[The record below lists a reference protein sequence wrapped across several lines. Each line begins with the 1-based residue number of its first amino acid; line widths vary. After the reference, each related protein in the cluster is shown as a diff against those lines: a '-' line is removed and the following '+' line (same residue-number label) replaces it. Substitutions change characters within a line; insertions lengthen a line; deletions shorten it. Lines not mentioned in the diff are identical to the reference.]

1 VRRVARELAI
11 FAGFL
16 ALSIALT
23 WPLAI
28 RLDTAV
34 ADLGDPLLNVWIVD
48 WVCHALTHAPL
59 QLFNAPIY
67 HTGLYPLAYSE
78 NMVGVALAVLPFH
91 LAGEPAVAVY
101 NIAMLLGFAFS
112 AYGAFVLARLISRS
126 TPGAIVGAIFFAF
139 GSFKF
144 SHLAH
149 LQIIW
154 SGWLPLLLAALL
166 VYWRQPSRKHAA
178 LLAGAFLMNGLT
190 NIHWLLFGGFA
201 LGVTV
206 VFLQFADARRDRR
219 FWIQLVAA
227 LLIASLLLL
236 PFLIPYQLVAKEY
249 GSRRTTAEARLG
261 SASWTDWLIA
271 WTHNRVYGGVPSP
284 ELRRAERQLFPGL
297 LVLFLCGAAVILKPR
312 REQVVDDP
320 STHHSDRTLRAL
332 DVTIV
337 LLLAI
342 AYFGALADR
351 VQLGPVHYSGSDV
364 PVMLAL
370 VLTIVRL
377 GMAYPRAFGGSL
389 RATVARSRFTPAEL
403 SAGIWIV
410 IGVIASLG
418 WNAFLHPF
426 LFRVVTPFRATRTP
440 ARWAIIACVGLA
452 VWAAIGVA
460 ELLQRRN
467 PGGRRIIAALLVV
480 IATVEVLSDLR
491 WEHVVTEPAA
501 VYRWLQRERPGV
513 VLELPLMGEG
523 VQFRYVLASTIH
535 RVPLI
540 NGTSGWET
548 PLHERLRHHEEIL
561 RFDDR
566 FLEAIERSG
575 TTIIIVHADSLG
587 ERERAVKGWLR
598 AQLAA
603 GRLAFLRR
611 FDHGLS
617 GDYVFAVV
625 RNLANWQRLQAA
637 DVPDGAG
644 FLPGQNLAR
653 FLAGQPTY
661 SDAITLVVESPI
673 PGDQRGPLTVRGYTV
688 SPHILRKVTVL
699 IDEGTNRYDATLVP
713 RPDVEARLPW
723 YHHAAPNPGFTLV
736 LPKRPD
742 GVPPHTDVQI
752 EVLDNAGRIARSNDL
767 LLEWD

>member
-1 VRRVARELAI
+1 M

-78 NMVGVALAVLPFH
+78 NMVGIALVVLPFH
-91 LAGEPAVAVY
+91 LAGASAVAVY

-112 AYGAFVLARLISRS
+112 AYGAFVLARLVSRS
-126 TPGAIVGAIFFAF
+126 TQGAIVGAIFFAF

-166 VYWRQPSRKHAA
+166 VYWRQPSRRHAA

-201 LGVTV
+201 LGATI

-271 WTHNRVYGGVPSP
+271 WTHNRVYGGVPAP

-297 LVLFLCGAAVILKPR
+297 LILFLAAAPLVLRRRPAVI
-312 REQVVDDP
+312 P
-320 STHHSDRTLRAL
+320 SVARDLGGRGTLL
-332 DVTIV
+332 DVSIV
-337 LLLAI
+337 LLLAV
-342 AYFGALADR
+342 AYFGAVADR
-351 VQLGPVHYSGSDV
+351 VELGPIHYTGADV

-370 VLTIVRL
+370 ILTLVRL
-377 GMAYPRAFGGSL
+377 ALTYPGA
-389 RATVARSRFTPAEL
+389 VARSRFTPAEL

-426 LFRVVTPFRATRTP
+426 LFRLVTPFRATRTP

-460 ELLQRRN
+460 ELLQRRK
-467 PGGRRIIAALLVV
+467 PAGRRIITALLMV
-480 IATVEVLSDLR
+480 IATVEVLPDLR

-513 VLELPLMGEG
+513 VLELPLMGDG

-566 FLEAIERSG
+566 FLEAIERAG
-575 TTIIIVHADSLG
+575 TTVIIVHADALG
-587 ERERAVKGWLR
+587 EREPAVKEWLR

-617 GDYVFAVV
+617 GDYVFAVT
-625 RNLANWQRLQAA
+625 RNLPDWQRLHAA
-637 DVPDGAG
+637 EAPDGAG
-644 FLPGQNLAR
+644 FLPAQNLAR

-673 PGDQRGPLTVRGYTV
+673 PGDQHGPLTVRGYAV

-699 IDEGTNRYDATLVP
+699 IDEGTKRYDATLVP

-723 YHHAAPNPGFTLV
+723 YHHAAPNPGFTLM
-736 LPKRPD
+736 LPKRPN
-742 GVPPHTDVQI
+742 GVPAHTDVQI

-767 LLEWD
+767 LLEWN